1 VATAG
6 KFSLEQSVNDEM
18 VIINDDLWTDALGFS
33 QDFGDGGAHF
43 IMASKE
49 GSAET
54 AGIYGDGD
62 HVTIW
67 SAGDGAPGLA
77 QAYLYILDE
86 DSWSDGGTDP
96 FDNSAL
102 KIYLNSSG
110 TWVASD
116 RNRKENIDPLPKGS
130 LGKLLQ
136 LSGYSYNFKLHPAE
150 IEKGDTKKKTY
161 GVIAQEVAQVF
172 PEIVDIFDDGSHF
185 VNYSLFVPVLIE
197 SVKEQQTIIDGQK
210 EEINVLHAQI
220 TEIQQTLKAM
230 GSE

>member
-1 VATAG
+1 MSQNTSTKINNKIQEDLSPTRNLAG
-6 KFSLEQSVNDEM
+6 
-18 VIINDDLWTDALGFS
+18 
-33 QDFGDGGAHF
+33 
-43 IMASKE
+43 
-49 GSAET
+49 
-54 AGIYGDGD
+54 
-62 HVTIW
+62 
-67 SAGDGAPGLA
+67 
-77 QAYLYILDE
+77 
-86 DSWSDGGTDP
+86 
-96 FDNSAL
+96 
-102 KIYLNSSG
+102 
-110 TWVASD
+110 
-116 RNRKENIDPLPKGS
+116 
-130 LGKLLQ
+130 
-136 LSGYSYNFKLHPAE
+136 LHPAE